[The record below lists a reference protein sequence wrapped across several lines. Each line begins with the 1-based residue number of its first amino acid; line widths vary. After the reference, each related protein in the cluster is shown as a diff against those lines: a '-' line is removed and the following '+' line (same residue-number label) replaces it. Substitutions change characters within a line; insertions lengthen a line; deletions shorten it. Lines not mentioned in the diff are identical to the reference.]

1 MQNTLK
7 ISIIFLIISL
17 LTSMSSILEKKLL
30 AENCSPILKWEF
42 PETLKIGEEI
52 KIKVWYPLENSCGKF
67 ARFEEKIQDKKIT
80 LGVICAY
87 PENQMCQAVAK
98 VELVEYKFKPSSKG
112 KYLFCF
118 VACDEVF
125 KNYEIEVQ

>member
-1 MQNTLK
+1 
-7 ISIIFLIISL
+7 
-17 LTSMSSILEKKLL
+17 MSSVSKKTIL

-42 PETLKIGEEI
+42 PETIKVGEEI

-67 ARFEEKIQDKKIT
+67 ARFDEKIQDKKVA

-87 PENQMCQAVAK
+87 PENQMCQTVAK

-112 KYLFCF
+112 KYLFTF
-118 VACDEVF
+118 IACNEVF